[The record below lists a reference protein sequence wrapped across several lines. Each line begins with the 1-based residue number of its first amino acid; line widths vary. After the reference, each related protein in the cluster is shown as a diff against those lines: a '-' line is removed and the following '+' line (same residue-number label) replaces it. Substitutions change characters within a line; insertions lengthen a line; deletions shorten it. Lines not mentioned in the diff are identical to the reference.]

1 MKADRIKHRTN
12 NNRKKKSA
20 LDHLIGLFHLSFKN
34 EAPTDC
40 SQFVWSPQIHLVAGS
55 FSRVLLFRF
64 LMCTHCIMHRSLLQ
78 MKCLSCSTT
87 FQIRPWR
94 LLSYT
99 NDYFPSLHFPS
110 DSIIL
115 PFQTGV
121 FSDLFLEFL
130 CCCHD
135 PNSPIPFSI
144 FFFNPFNIW
153 RSLVLLSTIH
163 SLLSLT
169 IPSLFPQAYTAEPA
183 IILTIPF
190 VFALLLPLIVH
201 WFILLELPFVKGSN
215 DSCLARIQIPYSV
228 LILYN

>member
-169 IPSLFPQAYTAEPA
+169 IPSLFPHSSACHHFDHSFRFCTASSINRPLVYSIGA
-183 IILTIPF
+183 
-190 VFALLLPLIVH
+190 ALC
-201 WFILLELPFVKGSN
+201 KG
-215 DSCLARIQIPYSV
+215 V
-228 LILYN
+228 